1 MQFLGQCKQNLQS
14 EPIRWKMWQRSH
26 AMRRTIL
33 AIVVVLGACV
43 AVHGEGKGDSMTSFT
58 ISSPSFLNN
67 QPVPSKHSCEGQDA
81 SPPLNWVGAPEG
93 TKGFALICDDPDA
106 PGGVWTHWVIY
117 GIPAKTSE
125 LPENVAK
132 TDTVPALGGA
142 KQGMNDF
149 GRVGYGGPCP
159 PRGHG
164 AHHYH
169 FKLMALD
176 TELALAPRVTRRQL
190 EQAIHGH
197 ILAQAELVGTY
208 QRD

>member
-1 MQFLGQCKQNLQS
+1 
-14 EPIRWKMWQRSH
+14 
-26 AMRRTIL
+26 MRTAIL
-33 AIVVVLGACV
+33 AITAVLGACV
-43 AVHGEGKGDSMTSFT
+43 AAFGEGKGDSMTSFS

-67 QPVPSKHSCEGQDA
+67 QPMPPKHSCEGQDA
-81 SPPLNWVGAPEG
+81 SPALKWDGVPDGA
-93 TKGFALICDDPDA
+93 KSFALICDDPDA
-106 PGGVWTHWVIY
+106 PGGLWTHWVIY

-132 TDTVPALGGA
+132 TDTVAVLGGA

-169 FKLMALD
+169 FKLTALD
-176 TELALAPRVTRRQL
+176 TELGLAPRVTRRQL
-190 EQAIHGH
+190 EQAIGGH
-197 ILAQAELVGTY
+197 ILAQAELIGTY